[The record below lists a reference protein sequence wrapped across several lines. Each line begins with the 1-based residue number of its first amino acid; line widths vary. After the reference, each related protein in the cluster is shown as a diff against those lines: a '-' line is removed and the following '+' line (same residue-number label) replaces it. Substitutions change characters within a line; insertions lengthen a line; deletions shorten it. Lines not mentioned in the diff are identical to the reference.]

1 MDQKVVQAVSKQIYQ
16 QFPQVA
22 GTKPTI
28 KSQPSG
34 RNGEANFLLVFTNQ
48 DKSKTEVPVKTWV
61 RVLVNDQGEILKLST
76 SR

>member
-1 MDQKVVQAVSKQIYQ
+1 MDQKVVQAVCKKIYQ

-22 GTKPTI
+22 GCKPTI

-34 RNGEANFLLVFTNQ
+34 KINETNYLLVFTNQ
-48 DKSKTEVPVKTWV
+48 DKANNEVPVKTWV
-61 RVLVNDQGEILKLST
+61 RVLVTDQGEFLKLST